1 MVDLMV
7 GLLVYLLVYVLGVI
21 VAKKL
26 YKFGGFTEDEDVIPW
41 SWIGVFVILLSLIG
55 GKK

>member
-1 MVDLMV
+1 MVDLIV

-21 VAKKL
+21 VAKIF
-26 YKFGGFTEDEDVIPW
+26 YKFGGFTEDEDVISW
-41 SWIGVFVILLSLIG
+41 SWIGVFVILLSLMG